1 MASSPRGVLILDID
15 GSINPFFARSTLEI
29 SPEKLPGF
37 EEHFLRDPSYGD
49 ARVFLQTA
57 VLRAAFL
64 GLRELGVELVW
75 GSAWN
80 ENSNLILK
88 MLFPE
93 GMENSPTVVFPDEM
107 EFPLSVQSWKLAT
120 VREFI
125 EERYA
130 DSVPLIWIDDE
141 IFGDAE
147 DWLRSRKSRS
157 YLLRPERHRGATAED
172 WSSILSFVES
182 LDQKREGSWHA
193 RDLAGSHTFWGE

>member
-1 MASSPRGVLILDID
+1 MASSSRGVLILDID

-37 EEHFLRDPSYGD
+37 EEHFLQDPSYGD

-57 VLRAAFL
+57 VLRDVLL

-80 ENSNLILK
+80 ENSNLILR

-107 EFPLSVQSWKLAT
+107 EFSLSVQSWKLPT

-147 DWLRSRKSRS
+147 DWLRSRPARS
-157 YLLRPERHRGATAED
+157 YMLRPERHRGATAED
-172 WSSILSFVES
+172 WSSILSFAES
-182 LDQKREGSWHA
+182 LDQKREGSWRA